1 VNSFL
6 PIRVVHRSDG
16 SGTTAVFT
24 QHLSAI
30 SPEWKSKVG
39 AAKTVDWPLG
49 IGAKGNEGVTAQIK
63 QTREAVLAMWSMA
76 MPRRTCLWLLWKI
89 NLVITLPRRQSQ
101 LLEP

>member
-1 VNSFL
+1 LPDL

-63 QTREAVLAMWSMA
+63 QSQGTIGYVEYA
-76 MPRRTCLWLLWKI
+76 TQNK
-89 NLVITLPRRQSQ
+89 LPIAAGK
-101 LLEP
+101 